1 MKKFILT
8 TIAIFT
14 FSLTSFANESENKKL
29 VTPINEV
36 TETELINTAKDDF
49 CFDVTIR
56 WNTGYSYYDYEYS
69 MVWKQFLY
77 NLMYCHLQ
85 SAFNSIGSR

>member
-8 TIAIFT
+8 TIAVFT

-36 TETELINTAKDDF
+36 TETELINTAKDDL

-56 WNTGYSYYDYEYS
+56 WTTAESYYDDEYGMEGVLIQAHVLS
-69 MVWKQFLY
+69 FTI
-77 NLMYCHLQ
+77 C
-85 SAFNSIGSR
+85 F